1 MSSLFDAWSM
11 PYVFPHEGVFA
22 LVVGVLIIG
31 LLIARVRV
39 ARRRRQKNSAEL

>member
-1 MSSLFDAWSM
+1 MSSQFDAWSM
-11 PYVFPHEGVFA
+11 PYVFPHEGVFV

-39 ARRRRQKNSAEL
+39 ARRRQRENRAER